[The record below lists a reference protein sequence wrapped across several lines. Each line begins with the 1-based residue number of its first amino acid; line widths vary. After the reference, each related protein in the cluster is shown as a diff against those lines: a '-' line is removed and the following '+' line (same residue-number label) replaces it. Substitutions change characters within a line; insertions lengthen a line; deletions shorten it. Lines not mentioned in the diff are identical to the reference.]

1 MKTKYKFALLI
12 IIACLCSIGIYYF
25 CEKAKP
31 VEKKDGL
38 VALQNEINSKLEMD
52 TNYTFDKPK
61 VILDPYNISPLTAL
75 IVFETKDLTAPTV
88 TVKGKDEKT
97 TITNTFKPSKIHYL
111 PIYGLYPNTNNEITI
126 DMNGIEKKIYIK
138 TTALPED
145 FILPTKVEASKDKL
159 DNELYFVTPSSK
171 GYTCAYD
178 INGDVRWYLNE
189 KFIWDIQR
197 LKNGHLLISSNRL
210 INNPYYSTGLME
222 TDLLGKVYYEYSL
235 PGGYHHDVFEMPDGD
250 LLVAS
255 NDFDNDTVED
265 YIVEI
270 NRNSG
275 NIIKKID
282 LKDILPIDE
291 GNNYDYSTDY
301 DWFHNNSIWYDE
313 KTNSIT
319 LSGRHKDAVININ
332 YDSLEL
338 NWIIGDRASWG
349 EDMQK
354 YFFTPSSKNFVWQYA
369 QHAAMITPEGYV
381 FLFDNG
387 NNKTKTGDNA
397 IDANNN
403 YSRAEMF
410 EINTNKMTISEK
422 WEYGKELGSSF
433 YSPYISDVD
442 YLEKNHY
449 LIISG
454 GHSELDG
461 KVNNEPAGLTKTDKM
476 NAIIVEL
483 LNDKKIFNM
492 ELPTND
498 YRVEKLPLYANDTF
512 TVEKGIRLGTLGKT
526 KSIKNNTLLALN
538 NDATDMIEKHDIKI
552 VKEEDRLVVTGTF
565 LKSDEVNIILDNVF
579 NKHTYNMII
588 SKKPYTALC
597 VDLGTKEENENGIT
611 VTKYINDVDLHGKF
625 YIYMKINGKVY
636 DFDSYVNYN

>member
-1 MKTKYKFALLI
+1 M
-12 IIACLCSIGIYYF
+12 
-25 CEKAKP
+25 
-31 VEKKDGL
+31 
-38 VALQNEINSKLEMD
+38 SK
-52 TNYTFDKPK
+52 
-61 VILDPYNISPLTAL
+61 
-75 IVFETKDLTAPTV
+75 
-88 TVKGKDEKT
+88 
-97 TITNTFKPSKIHYL
+97 
-111 PIYGLYPNTNNEITI
+111 
-126 DMNGIEKKIYIK
+126 
-138 TTALPED
+138 
-145 FILPTKVEASKDKL
+145 EA
-159 DNELYFVTPSSK
+159 N
-171 GYTCAYD
+171 
-178 INGDVRWYLNE
+178 
-189 KFIWDIQR
+189 
-197 LKNGHLLISSNRL
+197 
-210 INNPYYSTGLME
+210 
-222 TDLLGKVYYEYSL
+222 
-235 PGGYHHDVFEMPDGD
+235 
-250 LLVAS
+250 
-255 NDFDNDTVED
+255 
-265 YIVEI
+265 
-270 NRNSG
+270 
-275 NIIKKID
+275 
-282 LKDILPIDE
+282 
-291 GNNYDYSTDY
+291 
-301 DWFHNNSIWYDE
+301 
-313 KTNSIT
+313 
-319 LSGRHKDAVININ
+319 
-332 YDSLEL
+332 
-338 NWIIGDRASWG
+338 
-349 EDMQK
+349 
-354 YFFTPSSKNFVWQYA
+354 
-369 QHAAMITPEGYV
+369 
-381 FLFDNG
+381 
-387 NNKTKTGDNA
+387 
-397 IDANNN
+397 
-403 YSRAEMF
+403 F

-579 NKHTYNMII
+579 NKHTYNMVI